1 MWELLIWYL
10 EYTPFSFALLQLLTS
25 FRISLI
31 FDTLDFS
38 IDNFFVIHLDTKG
51 LITKEKELYNDIS
64 FLTKYAQCSVQ
75 LSTGNQAVKKL
86 ITGK

>member
-1 MWELLIWYL
+1 MWKLLIWHL

-38 IDNFFVIHLDTKG
+38 IDNFCVIHLDTKD
-51 LITKEKELYNDIS
+51 LITKEKELYNDKP
-64 FLTKYAQCSVQ
+64 FLVKYAQCFAR
-75 LSTGNQAVKKL
+75 LSKGNQAVKN
-86 ITGK
+86 